1 MKRGVTTTLGA
12 VIGVVAFIA
21 VTVDAAIVKTFPD
34 DFPGGTAIWDAISDF
49 PDGVAGDP
57 NILQIKPGTY
67 ELNGF
72 ANLRDAKHNTIIGID
87 PRPTINVNVN
97 EGFKGNANSEGI
109 RIENLKLEVQSP
121 IGSVFEAGFSGLY
134 LYLVNI
140 FDRAGASKALDRPG
154 TVGSPTVT
162 IDRCEIAFFDTA
174 ISNPR
179 PGTVLKGSFD
189 IHGNGDGIRTT
200 NNDLTIDGTPSAPG
214 APDGVFRGNVQAL
227 FLNNSSGHVVK
238 NTSFSANDTEGIYV
252 RVAGAE
258 ITGNLVVGNQGTG
271 IRVFEGSGVGTV
283 TISGNEV
290 LDNDTGGGKGG
301 IAIREAPGTI
311 VTDNVVGNN
320 LGNGGIYVEYR
331 SHNMVIGGNVVYGQR
346 ATTTSGG
353 IHIEDSSGMEVFAN
367 TVSDDGATGILVRGG
382 TSQAEITDS
391 IIINNSSGIKTSG
404 NPTVTSNFNDLFG
417 NSNNYEGDVVAGAND
432 ISVDPELAV
441 SEADPCFLYLSCDT
455 PAAVL
460 TGANGGGFQGA
471 RGFCPD
477 LGDDDDGDGLAD
489 GCDNCPDASNP
500 GQEDCDGDGEGDA
513 CDSTSCPTA
522 QILDA
527 VCTAFTAV
535 APTSVEGLEADVR
548 QIIEGLLDGT
558 CSSTTIETCVAEIL
572 SQL

>member
-1 MKRGVTTTLGA
+1 
-12 VIGVVAFIA
+12 
-21 VTVDAAIVKTFPD
+21 
-34 DFPGGTAIWDAISDF
+34 
-49 PDGVAGDP
+49 
-57 NILQIKPGTY
+57 
-67 ELNGF
+67 
-72 ANLRDAKHNTIIGID
+72 
-87 PRPTINVNVN
+87 
-97 EGFKGNANSEGI
+97 
-109 RIENLKLEVQSP
+109 
-121 IGSVFEAGFSGLY
+121 
-134 LYLVNI
+134 
-140 FDRAGASKALDRPG
+140 
-154 TVGSPTVT
+154 
-162 IDRCEIAFFDTA
+162 
-174 ISNPR
+174 
-179 PGTVLKGSFD
+179 
-189 IHGNGDGIRTT
+189 
-200 NNDLTIDGTPSAPG
+200 
-214 APDGVFRGNVQAL
+214 
-227 FLNNSSGHVVK
+227 VK

-258 ITGNLVVGNQGTG
+258 ITGNLVVGNQGAG

-283 TISGNEV
+283 TVSGNEV

-367 TVSDDGATGILVRGG
+367 TVSDDGPTGILVRGG
-382 TSQAEITDS
+382 TSQVEITDS

-404 NPTVTSNFNDLFG
+404 NPAVTSDFNDVFG
-417 NSNNYEGDVVAGAND
+417 NSNNYEGDVGAGAND
-432 ISVDPELAV
+432 ISVDPELAL
-441 SEADPCFLYLSCDT
+441 SEADACFLYLSCDT

-460 TGANGGGFQGA
+460 TGADGGGFQGA
-471 RGFCPD
+471 RPFCPD

-548 QIIEGLLDGT
+548 QIVEDLLDGT
-558 CSSTTIETCVAEIL
+558 CSSTTIDTCVAEIL